1 MLSSIVGIQRQ
12 PEPAEALEVP
22 TFRRMLPQLA
32 VELRRARRFERPLA
46 VVVLSPEL
54 DTLPGRSTTWI
65 KVSARPANWNLTQY
79 LLLGSFLRNATR
91 EIDVVTAVPESLL
104 YASLLPETT
113 KEGAVGAIARLRQ
126 GFLQCGGV
134 GLRSGVAEF
143 PLDGFT
149 IEDLYNSALLQWQT
163 AEPTQSLGEIR
174 QDDRVHG

>member
-12 PEPAEALEVP
+12 PEPSKALEVP
-22 TFRRMLPQLA
+22 TFRQMLPQLA

-54 DTLPGRSTTWI
+54 ETLSERSTTRI
-65 KVSARPANWNLTQY
+65 KGSARPANWNLTQY

-91 EIDVVTAVPESLL
+91 EIDVITAVPESLL

-113 KEGAVGAIARLRQ
+113 REGAMGAIARLRQ
-126 GFLQCGGV
+126 GFLECGGV
-134 GLRSGVAEF
+134 GLRSGIAEF

-149 IEDLYNSALLQWQT
+149 IEDLYDSAFLHWK
-163 AEPTQSLGEIR
+163 AARPTHSLGATR
-174 QDDRVHG
+174 QGDRVHG